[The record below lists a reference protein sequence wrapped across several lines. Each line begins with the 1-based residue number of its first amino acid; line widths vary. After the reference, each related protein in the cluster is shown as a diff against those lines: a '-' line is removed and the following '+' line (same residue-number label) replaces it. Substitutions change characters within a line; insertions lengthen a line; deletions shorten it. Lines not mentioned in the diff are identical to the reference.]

1 PPSDASREAWLRG
14 ASLWKDAAS
23 TQDGSWAS
31 VGPGTDLSGVI
42 APRYRRRVPE
52 SPMDPRA
59 RQTLSALRYAIA
71 DEAVSYLAIM
81 RLFTD
86 GMSGFLSD
94 QSADEVTARLA
105 EVGVDLDREV
115 VDQRLSYLV
124 EHGNL
129 ARSPRESEARSV
141 REYLSN
147 RSRYQLTQRGELVHR
162 QVEELLAHADT
173 VREVSSEMLPGILE
187 GVERLGRIANAGV
200 AEVEPREVAGLIST
214 LFAQFEVLVTSTRQF
229 YSYLTQVLTRFDL
242 GREEFELFK
251 SALVDYLQRFVDEI
265 SRHMPQVG
273 DQLAQLAPHID
284 ALCEHAN
291 SDERLVALDGTLAK
305 RATGLDPDDWQGLFA
320 WFVGGPG
327 RRADADNVRR
337 LATDAMRSLLTN
349 LRRIAAGA
357 DRQQSRYGDLVR
369 LAGWFDNSDDAAA
382 HELWAAVFGLF
393 PARHLGYLAD
403 SEDTPTPATTSWW
416 SAPAAEV
423 PVTLRIHGE
432 RKAGGR
438 AGARVD
444 FSAAKR
450 ARLAERS
457 RLQQQRIEAL
467 RELAEHVGP
476 VREVRLSDA
485 ARVLLLEL
493 YAQALARHGRPLAA
507 DAQVYV
513 DTPVDGARLGVRL
526 RAAPGAQ
533 VVIGSP
539 QGRLTLSG
547 VAVELSVFR
556 ADHHST
562 GVAESP
568 GLREVR

>member
-1 PPSDASREAWLRG
+1 M
-14 ASLWKDAAS
+14 
-23 TQDGSWAS
+23 
-31 VGPGTDLSGVI
+31 
-42 APRYRRRVPE
+42 PE
-52 SPMDPRA
+52 SSIEPRA
-59 RQTLSALRYAIA
+59 RQTLAALRYAIA
-71 DEAVSYLAIM
+71 EEAVSYLAIM

-105 EVGVDLDREV
+105 EVGIDLERDL

-129 ARSPRESEARSV
+129 ARSPRETEARSV

-147 RSRYQLTQRGELVHR
+147 RSRYQLTQRGELVQR

-187 GVERLGRIANAGV
+187 GVERLGRIAAAGV
-200 AEVEPREVAGLIST
+200 VEVEAREIAGLIST

-251 SALVDYLQRFVDEI
+251 SALLDYLQRFVDEI

-273 DQLAQLAPHID
+273 DQLAELAPHID
-284 ALCEHAN
+284 ALCERAN
-291 SDERLVALDGTLAK
+291 SDERLVGLDGTLAK
-305 RATGLDPDDWQGLFA
+305 RASGLDPDDWESLFA
-320 WFVGGPG
+320 WFVGAPG

-337 LATDAMRSLLTN
+337 LATDAMRSLLSN

-357 DRQQSRYGDLVR
+357 DRQQSRYAELVR
-369 LAGWFDNSDDAAA
+369 LAAWFDCSEDAAA
-382 HELWAAVFGLF
+382 HELWSAVFGLF
-393 PARHLGYLAD
+393 PARHLGYVAD
-403 SEDTPTPATTSWW
+403 SDDAPTPATQSWW
-416 SAPAAEV
+416 NAPAAEV
-423 PVTLRIHGE
+423 PVSLRMHGE
-432 RKAGGR
+432 RKTGGR

-444 FSAAKR
+444 FSDAKR

-457 RLQQQRIEAL
+457 RLQQQRTEAL
-467 RELAEHVGP
+467 RELAEHAGALG
-476 VREVRLSDA
+476 EVRFSDA

-507 DAQVYV
+507 DTQASV
-513 DTPVDGARLGVRL
+513 DTPMGGSRLGIHL
-526 RAAPGAQ
+526 RVVPGGQ

-539 QGRLTLSG
+539 QGRLTLNG
-547 VAVELSVFR
+547 IAVELSVVPTEHQSSEAIEPAPSLR
-556 ADHHST
+556 
-562 GVAESP
+562 GV
-568 GLREVR
+568 R